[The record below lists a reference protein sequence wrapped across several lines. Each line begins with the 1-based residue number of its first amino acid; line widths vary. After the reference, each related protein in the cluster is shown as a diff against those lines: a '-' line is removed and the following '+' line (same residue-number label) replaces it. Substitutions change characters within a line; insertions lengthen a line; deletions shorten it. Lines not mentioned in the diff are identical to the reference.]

1 MSFQNSPPQ
10 REGLQA
16 FGHRKMVNPSSQQS
30 HHKLSIDIVRS
41 ALFACGEPCNP
52 EQVSFYPD
60 IESMATRQRES
71 KNWSQGEIFVYSR
84 AENCFLIAK
93 QIAPS
98 SCEFLV
104 VTHEGYKD
112 VLTAYRFGH
121 ESLVAAL
128 QGHIR

>member
-1 MSFQNSPPQ
+1 MSFQNFLPQ
-10 REGLQA
+10 SEGRDV
-16 FGHRKMVNPSSQQS
+16 FDSRKPVNQSSQQS
-30 HHKLSIDIVRS
+30 HHKLSLDIVRS
-41 ALFACGEPCNP
+41 ALFECDEPCNP

-71 KNWSQGEIFVYSR
+71 KNWSQGEIFVFSR

-104 VTHEGYKD
+104 VTHDGYQD
-112 VLTAYRFGH
+112 VLTAYPFGK
-121 ESLVAAL
+121 EELVAAL
-128 QGHIR
+128 KSYIR

>member
-30 HHKLSIDIVRS
+30 HHKLSLDIVRS
-41 ALFACGEPCNP
+41 ALFACGEPCNL

-60 IESMATRQRES
+60 IESMAARQRES
-71 KNWSQGEIFVYSR
+71 KNWSQGEIFVFSR

-104 VTHEGYKD
+104 VTHDGYQD
-112 VLTAYRFGH
+112 VLTAYLFGK
-121 ESLVAAL
+121 EELVAAL
-128 QGHIR
+128 KSYIR